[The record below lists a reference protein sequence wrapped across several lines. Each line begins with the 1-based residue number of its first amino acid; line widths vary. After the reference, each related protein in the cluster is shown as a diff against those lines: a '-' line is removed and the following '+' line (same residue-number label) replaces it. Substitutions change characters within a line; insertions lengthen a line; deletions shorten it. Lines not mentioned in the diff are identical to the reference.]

1 MLLLLPSVSYLPFFK
16 DFDIMLKFVVKK
28 SPRKTI
34 PMFYNGR
41 CPTVYWIGKKIQNLR
56 FSDSWRLVNVINHFR
71 LSQIFYI
78 GWLQLE
84 AKYMRVS
91 YREQKRRAKYMIVE
105 IKSPRD
111 KRLIRFLMV
120 KVTGT
125 SCACKKDDHN
135 FRATNGDHMLE
146 IRNSSTGSWITLLD
160 LQVSELWARLL
171 VSILTS
177 ITHTSFMFLF
187 LGVFYFSVIIFIEFH
202 GSSSN
207 HDKTNGVSFPHYD
220 ARLVG
225 PEARTHEVHAWW
237 C

>member
-1 MLLLLPSVSYLPFFK
+1 MELE
-16 DFDIMLKFVVKK
+16 K
-28 SPRKTI
+28 SEC
-34 PMFYNGR
+34 N
-41 CPTVYWIGKKIQNLR
+41 R
-56 FSDSWRLVNVINHFR
+56 FADSWRLVNVINHFR

-177 ITHTSFMFLF
+177 ITHTSFIFLF
-187 LGVFYFSVIIFIEFH
+187 FRGLLFFCHNLYRIS
-202 GSSSN
+202 
-207 HDKTNGVSFPHYD
+207 
-220 ARLVG
+220 RQ
-225 PEARTHEVHAWW
+225 
-237 C
+237 

>member
-1 MLLLLPSVSYLPFFK
+1 MTKREPFWFLPQLRILQQYQRKLFDNRCSHQMLLLLPSVSYLPFFR
-16 DFDIMLKFVVKK
+16 DFIIVLKFAVKK
-28 SPRKTI
+28 KSKDNNSHVLQREAC
-34 PMFYNGR
+34 NS
-41 CPTVYWIGKKIQNLR
+41 
-56 FSDSWRLVNVINHFR
+56 SDSGRLVNFINHFR

-177 ITHTSFMFLF
+177 ITHTSFNFLF
-187 LGVFYFSVIIFIEFH
+187 FRGLLFFCHNLYRIS
-202 GSSSN
+202 
-207 HDKTNGVSFPHYD
+207 
-220 ARLVG
+220 RQ
-225 PEARTHEVHAWW
+225 
-237 C
+237 

>member
-1 MLLLLPSVSYLPFFK
+1 MACNLLGNGWQNVNHFGSYPSSVYFSSIKESYSTIDARIKCSFCCLQFPICHFSETLSSCWSLP
-16 DFDIMLKFVVKK
+16 LKKK
-28 SPRKTI
+28 SKDNNSHVLQREAC
-34 PMFYNGR
+34 NS
-41 CPTVYWIGKKIQNLR
+41 
-56 FSDSWRLVNVINHFR
+56 SDSGRLVNFINHFR

-177 ITHTSFMFLF
+177 ITHTSFIFLF
-187 LGVFYFSVIIFIEFH
+187 FRGLLFFCHNLYRIS
-202 GSSSN
+202 
-207 HDKTNGVSFPHYD
+207 
-220 ARLVG
+220 RQ
-225 PEARTHEVHAWW
+225 
-237 C
+237 